1 MTADERMKYY
11 KEKYS
16 NLSKTGSSVS
26 ENGGN
31 SKKSSASK
39 NSAKNA
45 AYLAAEILSIKY
57 PELKEKLVAFR
68 KKLADDA
75 AASGLDVA
83 F

>member
-1 MTADERMKYY
+1 MTADERMKKN

-16 NLSKTGSSVS
+16 NLPKTGSSVS

-45 AYLAAEILSIKY
+45 SSSKNGKSVKNAKSN
-57 PELKEKLVAFR
+57 F
-68 KKLADDA
+68 
-75 AASGLDVA
+75 
-83 F
+83 